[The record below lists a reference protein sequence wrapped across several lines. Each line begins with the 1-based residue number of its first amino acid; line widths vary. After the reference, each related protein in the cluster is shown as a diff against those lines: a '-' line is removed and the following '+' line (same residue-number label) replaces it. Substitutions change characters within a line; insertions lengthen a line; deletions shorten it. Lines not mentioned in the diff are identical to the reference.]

1 MSSSPGGPNRAPKPR
16 VIPRRPARAA
26 LIVLAIVALLYL
38 LELIDQ
44 LFFQTGFSTPT
55 RQVTGLDANGIQP
68 RELDGLDGI
77 LWAPFLHLGFGHL
90 MANTVPLLVLG
101 WLCMAGGVRQFVA
114 VTLVVLL
121 VGGLGT
127 WLAGG
132 DGSTHLGASGIA
144 FGWLLFL
151 LVRGFFNRSAGQILV
166 AVVLFVYWGGM
177 LWGVLPGGQPN
188 VSWQAHLFGALGGVL
203 AAWLVRRG
211 DRAHRARPERPD
223 DLPGRLGT

>member
-1 MSSSPGGPNRAPKPR
+1 M
-16 VIPRRPARAA
+16 IPRRPGRAA
-26 LIVLAIVALLYL
+26 LIVLGIVALLYL

-44 LFFQTGFSTPT
+44 LFFQSGFMSPT
-55 RQVTGLDANGIQP
+55 RQVTGLDVNGIQP
-68 RELDGLDGI
+68 RELDGLDGVV
-77 LWAPFLHLGFGHL
+77 WAPFLHLGFGHL

-101 WLCMAGGVRQFVA
+101 WLCMAGGPRQFVA
-114 VTLVVLL
+114 VTVVVLL

-132 DGSTHLGASGIA
+132 DGTTHLGASGIA

-166 AVVLFVYWGGM
+166 GVVLVVYWGGM
-177 LWGVLPGGQPN
+177 LWGVIPGQPD

-211 DRAHRARPERPD
+211 DRTHRARSARRD

>member
-1 MSSSPGGPNRAPKPR
+1 MSSSPGGSSRAPKPR
-16 VIPRRPARAA
+16 VIPRRPGRAA
-26 LIVLAIVALLYL
+26 LIMLGIVALLYL

-44 LFFQTGFSTPT
+44 LFFQTGVMS
-55 RQVTGLDANGIQP
+55 RRVTGLDTNGIQP

-77 LWAPFLHLGFGHL
+77 AWSPFLHLGFGHL
-90 MANTVPLLVLG
+90 VMNTVPLLVLG

-127 WLAGG
+127 WLTGQ
-132 DGSTHLGASGIA
+132 DGTTHLGASGIA

-166 AVVLFVYWGGM
+166 AVVLFLYWGGM

-188 VSWQAHLFGALGGVL
+188 VSWQAHLFGVLGGVL

-211 DRAHRARPERPD
+211 DRTHTARYARGD
-223 DLPGRLGT
+223 DQPGRLGS